1 MQSNEYFKNY
11 VAKNNVKITCEICN
25 CQILKFNKPLHER
38 TQKHQK
44 NVEIEAAKARFLA
57 NSEIKKMLLQMKQVI
72 ADQKKEINQI
82 INGGGPPTYE
92 SIITQ

>member
-11 VAKNNVKITCEICN
+11 VAKNNVKITCDICN

-44 NVEIEAAKARFLA
+44 KLEIYLFQ
-57 NSEIKKMLLQMKQVI
+57 KMKIFIMK
-72 ADQKKEINQI
+72 
-82 INGGGPPTYE
+82 
-92 SIITQ
+92 

>member
-11 VAKNNVKITCEICN
+11 VSKNNVKITCEICN

-82 INGGGPPTYE
+82 INGGGPPSYE
-92 SIITQ
+92 SIIT

>member
-11 VAKNNVKITCEICN
+11 VAKNNVKITCDICN

-44 NVEIEAAKARFLA
+44 NVEIEASNARFLA

-72 ADQKKEINQI
+72 AQQKNEINQI
-82 INGGGPPTYE
+82 INGGGPPSYE
-92 SIITQ
+92 SIIT

>member
-11 VAKNNVKITCEICN
+11 VSKNNVKITCDICN

-44 NVEIEAAKARFLA
+44 FLDIEQSKARFLA

-82 INGGGPPTYE
+82 INGSGPPSYE
-92 SIITQ
+92 SIIT

>member
-11 VAKNNVKITCEICN
+11 VAKNNVKITCDICN

-44 NVEIEAAKARFLA
+44 TFL
-57 NSEIKKMLLQMKQVI
+57 NSKHNI
-72 ADQKKEINQI
+72 
-82 INGGGPPTYE
+82 
-92 SIITQ
+92 S

>member
-1 MQSNEYFKNY
+1 MQNNEYFKNY
-11 VAKNNVKITCEICN
+11 VAKNNVKITCDICN
-25 CQILKFNKPLHER
+25 CQFLKFNKALHEK

-44 NVEIEAAKARFLA
+44 NLDTLTEKTRFLA
-57 NSEIKKMLLQMKQVI
+57 NNEIKKMLLQMKQVI

-82 INGGGPPTYE
+82 INGPPTYE

>member
-11 VAKNNVKITCEICN
+11 VSKNNVKITCDICN
-25 CQILKFNKPLHER
+25 CQFLKFNKALHEK

-44 NVEIEAAKARFLA
+44 NLDTLTEKTRFLA
-57 NSEIKKMLLQMKQVI
+57 NNEIKKMLLQMKQVI
-72 ADQKKEINQI
+72 IDQKKEINQI
-82 INGGGPPTYE
+82 INGPPTYE

>member
-11 VAKNNVKITCEICN
+11 VAKNNVKITCDICN

-44 NVEIEAAKARFLA
+44 NVEI
-57 NSEIKKMLLQMKQVI
+57 V
-72 ADQKKEINQI
+72 
-82 INGGGPPTYE
+82 YE
-92 SIITQ
+92 SSNSSDSVKRVIEEDDLNFS

>member
-11 VAKNNVKITCEICN
+11 VSKNNVKITCDICS

-82 INGGGPPTYE
+82 INGSGPPSYE
-92 SIITQ
+92 SIIT

>member
-11 VAKNNVKITCEICN
+11 VAKNNVKITCDICN

-44 NVEIEAAKARFLA
+44 NVEIEAAKTRFLA

-82 INGGGPPTYE
+82 INGSGPPSYE
-92 SIITQ
+92 SIIT

>member
-11 VAKNNVKITCEICN
+11 VAKNNVKITCDICN
-25 CQILKFNKPLHER
+25 CQFLKFNKALHEK

-44 NVEIEAAKARFLA
+44 NLDTLTEKTRFLA
-57 NSEIKKMLLQMKQVI
+57 NNEIKKMLLQMKQVI

-82 INGGGPPTYE
+82 INGSGPPSYE
-92 SIITQ
+92 SIIT

>member
-1 MQSNEYFKNY
+1 MQGNEYFKKY
-11 VAKNNVKITCEICN
+11 VAINNVKITCDICN
-25 CQILKFNKPLHER
+25 CQFLKFNKALHEK

-44 NVEIEAAKARFLA
+44 NVDTLTEKTRFLA

-72 ADQKKEINQI
+72 IDQKKEINQI
-82 INGGGPPTYE
+82 INGPPTYE